1 MPPASP
7 TPPESLIDPETFR
20 NCLRHVPGAVAVIT
34 TLHDGER
41 AGLTATAVCSVSA
54 EPPQMLVCVNRSSS
68 PEALIVASGRF
79 GVSFLAHD
87 QRQVAN
93 AFSTKDIDRFASA
106 SWTVTPAGIPLLDGA
121 AAAFECVVV
130 QAVAAGTHTI
140 FIGAVVTALAQPG
153 QNLVYKSGDYAVV

>member
-1 MPPASP
+1 MPPVSP
-7 TPPESLIDPETFR
+7 IPPESLIDPETFR
-20 NCLRHVPGAVAVIT
+20 NCLRHVPGAVAVVT

-79 GVSFLAHD
+79 GVSFLAHH
-87 QRQVAN
+87 QREVAD

-106 SWTVTPAGIPLLDGA
+106 AWTATPSGIPLLDGA

>member
-1 MPPASP
+1 MLPVPLMPPEP
-7 TPPESLIDPETFR
+7 LIDPETFR
-20 NCLRHVPGAVAVIT
+20 NCLRHVPGAVAVVT
-34 TLHDGER
+34 TLHGGER

-68 PEALIVASGRF
+68 AESVIVAAGRF

-87 QRQVAN
+87 QREVAN

-106 SWTVTPAGIPLLDGA
+106 AWTETRSGIPLLEGA

-130 QAVAAGTHTI
+130 QAVEAGTHTI